1 MPNRIV
7 LLTGDVEA
15 PHLTR
20 FLQHYNSELTVDWV
34 DSLARLRMS
43 VADGTAGCRVVAL
56 MTDVIVP
63 DDVLNALDGPAYN
76 FHPGPPEYPG
86 SYAAGFAVYEGARTY
101 GVTFHEMA
109 TKVDSG
115 PIIDVRR
122 FEISEIA
129 KFKDVEITAF
139 NLAIEMFK
147 QYAEHLATNDTPLPH
162 AHEVWTGKTRTRA
175 EAESLKTLASDLS
188 EDEINRRYR
197 AFG

>member
-20 FLQHYNSELTVDWV
+20 FLQHYNPELIVDWV

-43 VADGTAGCRVVAL
+43 FANGSAGCRLVAL
-56 MTDVIVP
+56 ITDVIVP
-63 DDVLNALDGPAYN
+63 DDILSALDGPAYN

-86 SYAAGFAVYEGARTY
+86 SYAAGFAVYEGALSY
-101 GVTFHEMA
+101 GVTLHEMA
-109 TKVDSG
+109 AKVDSG
-115 PIIDVRR
+115 PIVDVRR
-122 FEISEIA
+122 FDIGETA
-129 KFKDVEITAF
+129 KFQDVEIEAF

-147 QYAEHLATNDTPLPH
+147 LYAEHLATNDTPLPH
-162 AHEVWTGKTRTRA
+162 TNEVWSGKTRTRA
-175 EAESLKTLASDLS
+175 EAEHLKQLASDLS